1 MKVSLNQGL
10 SLVLIAMMGLTFSA
24 CTGVTET
31 PESSKN
37 QPQSK
42 ETASVENHVIQK
54 VPSKYM
60 SLLAKAEKGNA
71 QAQYDIATLFNE
83 GEAVKEDPQES
94 FQWFKKAADNG
105 HVESQYRIGSYYSTG
120 IKEVCKQDYQ
130 QALNYFKKAADNGHV
145 ESQYITAAYYS
156 AGDQMGLTKDEHQGY
171 VYAKKA
177 ALQGNAKAQNLLGSI
192 YSRGAGGVEKNEVMA
207 YAWADMAAKQG
218 LQEAVSARDGFLSCP
233 IFRRNSLAQGEA
245 LSAALEK
252 RLPKEKKS

>member
-83 GEAVKEDPQES
+83 GKKVQKDHKEA

-105 HVESQYRIGSYYSTG
+105 HAESQLVTGMYYSG
-120 IKEVCKQDYQ
+120 GGGGVCKADQ
-130 QALNYFKKAADNGHV
+130 QEAFNYYKKAADNGNA
-145 ESQYITAAYYS
+145 EAQNFTAFYYYS
-156 AGDQMGLTKDEHQGY
+156 GVQDGMARDE
-171 VYAKKA
+171 VKAFKYAKKG
-177 ALQGNAKAQNLLGSI
+177 ALQGNAKAQQLLGVL
-192 YSRGAGGVEKNEVMA
+192 YMQGLPGVPKNEVLG
-207 YAWADMAAKQG
+207 YAWVDQAVKQG
-218 LQEAVSARDGFLSCP
+218 NPDAINTKNSMLACP

-245 LSAALEK
+245 LSAALEQK
-252 RLPKEKKS
+252 VPKEKKS